1 MPFARRDVQPQIAF
15 PAATETKPRGRRA
28 GMVSRT
34 RPSLYTSS
42 EQAKGRARRPPIGY
56 GDLST
61 AVKWAGRCGECPVT
75 QERRRLPGPDGVPGR
90 SFADRIS
97 DAGLRLRVMRPRFV
111 SLMMRPT
118 APPIWLGIAV
128 AASLIVVETF
138 AVVYLRQITGKPF
151 GTLYMVDV
159 IVVSTV
165 WGFGL
170 SMMTSVV
177 SAMAYAYFRTFPHT
191 HFGPTELSFWLSIAV
206 FLFVALSANTI
217 AAVARTG
224 ERFSDLSSDLLG
236 IIGPER
242 FIRVNR
248 ACQRMLG
255 YSEGE
260 MTSQPWPNLIAPED
274 RDRMRSILDT
284 LADSVEPVTVE
295 CRMICKGG
303 SSRWVEWNM
312 VWHGGLTYGIG
323 RDVTERRRE
332 RDELRQT
339 QAMLSASNEGL
350 SVLAKHQEALRRMA
364 TLIAHGEVTPSE
376 VYSAVADEMVRCLD
390 CDGAG
395 IFRYEPDGSAI
406 VVAAGNKPGV
416 LYLPVGERMPYDDDN
431 LLAWIMHTVKPA
443 RHDDIEGARGPVI
456 ARVRQLGIRSGVGAP
471 IVVDGRLW
479 GAAVAASAQQELLPP
494 DTEERVGDFA
504 DLVAAAIANA
514 AARADLI
521 ASRARIVTATDNARR
536 RLERDLHDGAQQR
549 LVSLALHL
557 RMMREEE
564 IRETGELRMQLDR
577 AISEASDVVEE
588 LRELSRG
595 IHPAILSD
603 GGLAPAMKTLARR
616 SPVPVT
622 LDVAIE
628 HRLPDSVEVAA
639 YYVVAEALT
648 NVAKHAGAS
657 QVCVR
662 AHTRG
667 GELWLSIEDNGIGG
681 AQSGSGSGLIGL
693 LDRVE
698 ALGGHLRIVS
708 PPGGGTSLEA
718 TLPIAVA

>member
-1 MPFARRDVQPQIAF
+1 
-15 PAATETKPRGRRA
+15 
-28 GMVSRT
+28 
-34 RPSLYTSS
+34 
-42 EQAKGRARRPPIGY
+42 
-56 GDLST
+56 
-61 AVKWAGRCGECPVT
+61 
-75 QERRRLPGPDGVPGR
+75 
-90 SFADRIS
+90 
-97 DAGLRLRVMRPRFV
+97 
-111 SLMMRPT
+111 
-118 APPIWLGIAV
+118 
-128 AASLIVVETF
+128 
-138 AVVYLRQITGKPF
+138 
-151 GTLYMVDV
+151 
-159 IVVSTV
+159 
-165 WGFGL
+165 
-170 SMMTSVV
+170 
-177 SAMAYAYFRTFPHT
+177 
-191 HFGPTELSFWLSIAV
+191 
-206 FLFVALSANTI
+206 
-217 AAVARTG
+217 
-224 ERFSDLSSDLLG
+224 
-236 IIGPER
+236 
-242 FIRVNR
+242 
-248 ACQRMLG
+248 
-255 YSEGE
+255 
-260 MTSQPWPNLIAPED
+260 
-274 RDRMRSILDT
+274 
-284 LADSVEPVTVE
+284 
-295 CRMICKGG
+295 
-303 SSRWVEWNM
+303 
-312 VWHGGLTYGIG
+312 
-323 RDVTERRRE
+323 
-332 RDELRQT
+332 
-339 QAMLSASNEGL
+339 
-350 SVLAKHQEALRRMA
+350 
-364 TLIAHGEVTPSE
+364 
-376 VYSAVADEMVRCLD
+376 
-390 CDGAG
+390 
-395 IFRYEPDGSAI
+395 
-406 VVAAGNKPGV
+406 
-416 LYLPVGERMPYDDDN
+416 
-431 LLAWIMHTVKPA
+431 MHTVKPA